1 MVPKGLVHPQGHPW
15 SLAGSEVVDWLGS
28 RIFPSRTAGLYRVLD
43 LGWLLA
49 AGSSEEVGVKIR
61 GLLLL
66 GVQLLDR

>member
-1 MVPKGLVHPQGHPW
+1 MEQY
-15 SLAGSEVVDWLGS
+15 
-28 RIFPSRTAGLYRVLD
+28 TAEMRSTEVLD
-43 LGWLLA
+43 RRTGGSGRSYLGWLLA